1 MGQGGPT
8 RDRLVDRVQRVL
20 ESRVLLLVAL
30 GILGGA
36 TYVVHVWM
44 LGRYAAPPSGDYGI
58 YLADAH
64 ALAGT
69 DVTGFG
75 SAYPPVFLIPL
86 LGLLTFV
93 DPVTA
98 VRLLT
103 PVGLLI
109 LPFPFYRIVSRYAG
123 KPWAFLGTALFL
135 LNEGYSEM
143 AGWGGGPDLLATA
156 FMLASLAFFLQVLD
170 SPNRRNLI
178 LAGLFAGLVVG
189 THHLTAL
196 VYVLALLL
204 WMALETLRLRS
215 LRAALP
221 FLKLAG
227 WSALFSLPFA
237 PYYLGFAGGI
247 APQITPVWPEGV
259 QNLVGSTTF
268 LFRSSPI
275 LWLVVGVLAVAAGV
289 RWLRDRPEGSLMLSL
304 TVISVLL
311 AIAAL
316 QDNPTRSLYYLYI
329 PLLGTFPAFFRWA
342 PTPSTPDVAPKSR
355 RAVVALLVVFAVASS
370 AVFAGQSMQRMSV
383 AIDWYHA
390 INAPEL
396 QAMDWLR
403 TNTSADSVVATAG
416 VPFDRL
422 PEGTRFAWWIEGYAE
437 RRSFYGGSP
446 IYASLSRERAMV
458 EEANLYFAGNYG
470 AEGTDVRFVDNA
482 PAALANPGISVTVP
496 SGFESAFFMSDAD
509 TVVSYST
516 GPGTNLSWS
525 PYFAVPTVHPS
536 WTGPGSS
543 VLTVPRSDANV
554 SFIRNETLTGSSV
567 EVSLDIRPAHGTLTS
582 VSVPVWVGWSTWF
595 STYAVQNATVTGVL
609 EDSAGDVIPF
619 EVSVGIEPTASLT
632 VSATARDPR
641 WGQPAILVDVLPD
654 APLPALVLSV
664 RLTFP
669 SASPSPLRTWD
680 AFAIGASY
688 GVGYVFWSR
697 RLAEGYYRFS
707 EDLQHFRLVYEND
720 AICIY
725 QVVPP

>member
-1 MGQGGPT
+1 MGQGGPAC
-8 RDRLVDRVQRVL
+8 DGLVDRVQRVL
-20 ESRVLLLVAL
+20 ESRVFLLVAL

-86 LGLLTFV
+86 LGLLTFL

-98 VRLLT
+98 VRLLA
-103 PVGLLI
+103 PAGLLV
-109 LPFPFYRIVSRYAG
+109 LPFPFYKIVSRYAG
-123 KPWAFLGTALFL
+123 KPWAFLGTALFV

-170 SPNRRNLI
+170 APTRRNLI

-196 VYVLALLL
+196 VFVLTLVL
-204 WMALETLRLRS
+204 WMALELLRNRS
-215 LRAALP
+215 WGAALP

-227 WSALFSLPFA
+227 WSALFSVPFA
-237 PYYLGFAGGI
+237 PYYLGFGGGI

-259 QNLVGSTTF
+259 QDLFGSVVF
-268 LFRSSPI
+268 LFRGSLV
-275 LWLVVGVLAVAAGV
+275 LWLLVAVLAIAAGV
-289 RWLRDRPEGSLMLSL
+289 RWLRDRPEGSLVLSL
-304 TVISVLL
+304 TAISVLL
-311 AIAAL
+311 AVAVL

-329 PLLGTFPAFFRWA
+329 PLLATFPAFFRWA
-342 PTPSTPDVAPKSR
+342 PSPSALDVAPRSR

-370 AVFAGQSMQRMSV
+370 TVFAGQSMQRMSV

-403 TNTSADSVVATAG
+403 TNTSADAVVATAG
-416 VPFDRL
+416 VPFDRT

-446 IYASLSRERAMV
+446 IYASLSRERTMV

-470 AEGTDVRFVDNA
+470 EQGTDVRFVDNA
-482 PAALANPGISVTVP
+482 PAALANPAVSVQVP

-509 TVVSYST
+509 TVVSCST
-516 GPGTNLSWS
+516 GPGTNFTWS

-536 WTGPGSS
+536 WTGVGGSILS
-543 VLTVPRSDANV
+543 VPRSDGNV
-554 SFIRNETLTGSSV
+554 SFIRNETLSGSTV
-567 EVSLDIRPAHGTLTS
+567 DVSLDIRPANGRLTS
-582 VSVPVWVGWSTWF
+582 VSVPLWVGWWMWF
-595 STYAVQNATVTGVL
+595 STFAVRNGTVTGVL
-609 EDSAGDVIPF
+609 EDGAGDAIPF
-619 EVSVGIEPTASLT
+619 KVAVSVQPSASVDVT
-632 VSATARDPR
+632 PTARDPR
-641 WGQPAILVDVLPD
+641 WGQPGILVTVVPES
-654 APLPALVLSV
+654 PLPALVLNF

-669 SASPSPLRTWD
+669 AAAPSPVRTWD
-680 AFAIGASY
+680 AFEIGASY

-697 RLAEGYYRFS
+697 QLAEGYYRFS

-720 AICIY
+720 DICIY
-725 QVVPP
+725 QVQPA